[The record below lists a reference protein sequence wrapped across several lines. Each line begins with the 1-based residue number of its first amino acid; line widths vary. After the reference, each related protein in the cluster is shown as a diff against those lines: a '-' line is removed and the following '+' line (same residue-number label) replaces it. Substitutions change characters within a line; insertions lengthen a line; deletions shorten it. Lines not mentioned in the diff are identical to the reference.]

1 MITRRWMM
9 KTTGLTAG
17 AAVLAPTVFGAPVS
31 GNVEALAEA
40 AGAGEPAAKS
50 SEIPSWGLGPFV
62 RDDGA
67 DHIGARAESVFACPV
82 IGKVIP
88 WENKDVLC
96 AAAVVKNGKVFLY
109 YRAEDKSRGESWGT
123 SRIGLAVSEDGR
135 QFKRHPEPVLYP
147 GNDFMKEYEW
157 PGGCQDPR
165 VAQAGD
171 GSYVMTYTAWDGQIA
186 RLCCATSKDLYKW
199 TKHGL
204 AIGTCHKGKYRD
216 FWSKS
221 GAIVCRREGSRFI
234 AERINGKYWMY
245 FNDTG
250 LMLATSDN
258 LTDWNVVEDESGKH
272 LTVLPMRP
280 GGIDSVVT
288 EGGPPAFLTD
298 KGIFMIYNAGANG
311 RPDLGLTGIVW
322 AAAQALFDP
331 KDPARLIDRMDHD
344 FFHPERDFEIRHAGA
359 AAGGN
364 SNVTFV
370 ESLVWFNQAWRFYY
384 GCADSVVAS
393 AVYRPR
399 QAMKE

>member
-1 MITRRWMM
+1 MKEITRRSML
-9 KTTGLTAG
+9 LTSSILLSG
-17 AAVLAPTVFGAPVS
+17 AASLRGVFGAEVS
-31 GNVEALAEA
+31 GLMGLADASAANV
-40 AGAGEPAAKS
+40 AKTG
-50 SEIPSWGLGPFV
+50 IPSWGLGPFV

-67 DHIGARAESVFACPV
+67 DHIGAKAESVFPCPV
-82 IGKVIP
+82 TGKVIP

-96 AAAVVKNGKVFLY
+96 AAAVVKDGKVFIF

-135 QFKRHPEPVLYP
+135 HFKRHPVPVLYP
-147 GNDFMKEYEW
+147 DSDFMKEYEW

-165 VAQAGD
+165 IAQAED
-171 GSYVMTYTAWDGQIA
+171 GSYVMTYTAWDGEFA

-204 AIGTCHKGKYRD
+204 AIGTCQKGKYRD

-221 GAIVCRREGSRFI
+221 GSIVCRRDGSRFI
-234 AERINGKYWMY
+234 AQRINGKYWMY

-258 LTDWNVVEDESGKH
+258 LTDWNVLEDASGKH

-280 GGIDSVVT
+280 GGIDSAVT
-288 EGGPPAFLTD
+288 EGGPQAFLTD
-298 KGIFMIYNAGANG
+298 KGIFMLYNAGANG
-311 RPDLGLTGIVW
+311 RPDLGLTGTVW
-322 AAAQALFDP
+322 AVSQALFDP
-331 KDPARLIDRMDHD
+331 NDPTKLIERMDHD
-344 FFHPERDFEIRHAGA
+344 FFHPERDFEIRHAGSA
-359 AAGGN
+359 DGGN

-370 ESLVWFNQAWRFYY
+370 ESLVWFNGEWRFYY

-393 AVYRPR
+393 AVYRP
-399 QAMKE
+399 QAAK